1 MRHDRP
7 FMLTGAIVLLAAM
20 LALSAGLVS
29 GAILQ
34 AAGRNGDEFRN
45 IGALLGLLLGV
56 PGVGSIVYGIM
67 KGRGEGRAGQ
77 N

>member
-1 MRHDRP
+1 MQDERP
-7 FMLTGAIVLLAAM
+7 FMLTGAIVLLAAVM
-20 LALSAGLVS
+20 ALSAGIVS

-56 PGVGSIVYGIM
+56 PAVSSIVYGIM
-67 KGRGEGRAGQ
+67 KGRGEGRAGKE
-77 N
+77 